1 MTSNQHFTPD
11 HDSHLSGALGQLGQQ
26 ETVAPDQLTR
36 QRHLKAMRTARRS
49 YGISRLVG
57 AAAAV
62 VLIAGAFVTTKGT
75 NSTPT
80 RVKNAATAELAP
92 LKKVTNLTP
101 VPFDRT
107 EQYLMLDV
115 KAANASAVKK
125 ELTALLGSEPSV
137 VQNDDSSTTFV
148 VPDSVAK
155 KLSNTQGVTATVD
168 TPIKATV
175 DQSPTPS
182 WGLDR
187 IDATSVA
194 LDNKYTYFS
203 TGASSYVY
211 VIDTGVYSGHADLAG
226 RVTSGYTAV
235 SDGRGTEDCNGH
247 GTHVAGTIAG
257 STYGVAKSTRIV
269 AVRVLDCAGSGY
281 TSSVIAGIN
290 WVVQSHPGGAGVIN
304 LSLGGAANSQLDAA
318 VANATAAGITVI
330 VAAGNNGADACNYS
344 PARAPSAITIGATTS
359 SDSVAS
365 YSNVGSCVDLFAP
378 GSGITSDWIGGS
390 NATNTISGTS
400 MATPHVAG
408 LAARLAQAYPGIT
421 NTQIVSK
428 LTAGTVAA
436 PVPIST
442 FAEPDPISTT
452 TTVVDTTVPAP
463 TTTVDPGATTTTVAA
478 PTTTTV
484 APTTTTS
491 TTVPKKTGK
500 RVPTPRAF
508 FLMYKVVNGSTALT
522 ASWWDDQSPELYRIE
537 CARNRRVWR
546 EEETDDVSSAESVVL
561 IERANV
567 RQLLGGRSEAT
578 VVLPPA
584 LETHCWMTATIG
596 YARSQRSNVAIVPRA
611 PRVPVTT
618 TTTVPRTTTTTVAP
632 TTTTVAPTTTTVPA
646 TTTTVATAK
655 VTAGVVITSPK
666 APITTQPKIPT
677 TTVKVPVTTKAPN
690 KK

>member
-1 MTSNQHFTPD
+1 
-11 HDSHLSGALGQLGQQ
+11 
-26 ETVAPDQLTR
+26 
-36 QRHLKAMRTARRS
+36 
-49 YGISRLVG
+49 
-57 AAAAV
+57 
-62 VLIAGAFVTTKGT
+62 
-75 NSTPT
+75 
-80 RVKNAATAELAP
+80 
-92 LKKVTNLTP
+92 
-101 VPFDRT
+101 
-107 EQYLMLDV
+107 
-115 KAANASAVKK
+115 
-125 ELTALLGSEPSV
+125 
-137 VQNDDSSTTFV
+137 
-148 VPDSVAK
+148 
-155 KLSNTQGVTATVD
+155 
-168 TPIKATV
+168 
-175 DQSPTPS
+175 
-182 WGLDR
+182 
-187 IDATSVA
+187 
-194 LDNKYTYFS
+194 
-203 TGASSYVY
+203 
-211 VIDTGVYSGHADLAG
+211 
-226 RVTSGYTAV
+226 V

-318 VANATAAGITVI
+318 VADATAAGITVI

-344 PARAPSAITIGATTS
+344 PARAPSAITIGATTN

-378 GSGITSDWIGGS
+378 GSGITSAWIGGS

-428 LTAGTVAA
+428 LTAGTIAA

-463 TTTVDPGATTTTVAA
+463 TTTLDPGVTTTTTVAA

-484 APTTTTS
+484 APTTTT
-491 TTVPKKTGK
+491 TTAPKKIR
-500 RVPTPRAF
+500 RVIRPRAF

-522 ASWWDDQSPELYRIE
+522 ASWFDDKSPEAYFVE
-537 CARNRRVWR
+537 CARNRRIWK
-546 EEETDDVSSAESVVL
+546 EEETDDVSQAESAVI

-567 RQLLGGRSEAT
+567 RQLISGRSEAT

-584 LETHCWMTATIG
+584 LDTHCWMRAVIG
-596 YARSQRSNVAIVPRA
+596 YSWSERSNVAFVPRA
-611 PRVPVTT
+611 PKVPVTT

-646 TTTTVATAK
+646 TTTTVAPAK
-655 VTAGVVITSPK
+655 VTAGVIITVPK